1 MSLYCAVC
9 DQPVH
14 GDMNHV
20 RVGADFK
27 RIDDRDDKM
36 GYLFHTSCW
45 HRETGHWEERNG
57 QNHKLEMVYEQ
68 VEIGDGWEP
77 EQDE

>member
-1 MSLYCAVC
+1 MKHRTKLWECKDCDYTTTHASLAE
-9 DQPVH
+9 
-14 GDMNHV
+14 NH
-20 RVGADFK
+20 
-27 RIDDRDDKM
+27 
-36 GYLFHTSCW
+36 
-45 HRETGHWEERNG
+45 RNG